1 MQGCNAGVQCRGA
14 MVPTVPSIG
23 CLQKNCTVK
32 SSPIMEELPN
42 HGIFLLT
49 IAFMSDQIS
58 LQI

>member
-1 MQGCNAGVQCRGA
+1 